1 MKAGIYCRVSTLEQA
16 QDGYSLIA
24 QEEKL
29 KSYANA
35 MKYDIFASYIDDGYS
50 GSSINRPR
58 LLKMIED
65 IKLGKIDIVLIYKLD
80 RLSRSVKNV
89 LELVELFEKYNV
101 KLFSLNENL
110 DLSSPFGRASLKMSA
125 TFSELERETI
135 VERMMMGKNQR
146 VKQGKAMRNNILPI
160 GYDYDYSSKTFV
172 PNENEKEQVEKVFDL
187 YLKGWNFSQISAFMH
202 KNYKNRYGSYAQRN
216 SVKHIIDNPFS
227 AGYFWYQGTINKA
240 NNIVPIIPY
249 STWLK
254 AQTRRLEAKQKRFIP
269 TSPYLL
275 TGLIFCGKCGQR
287 YVSKRYE
294 HTQTRKSDGHKT
306 KYCREC
312 YGCCARVKREVSY
325 IPDKCDNIIML
336 QKDLDEIVIEK
347 FKNLKFDKFIIN
359 AEDNA
364 INLIQIQITDI
375 ENKIDKMLDL
385 YENNL
390 IRKEQLAER
399 LEKLEKELNEKK
411 RLFDIEKSK
420 IEESPIID
428 IDAVKQKIKD
438 FDNLSRVDQRI
449 LLKAII
455 KKITIFPDKIDIQWN
470 VKKA

>member
-1 MKAGIYCRVSTLEQA
+1 MKAAIYCRVSTLEQA

-29 KSYANA
+29 KSYAQA
-35 MKYDIFASYIDDGYS
+35 MQYDIFASYIDDGYS

-58 LLKMIED
+58 LQQLIQD
-65 IKLGKIDIVLIYKLD
+65 IKDRKIDIVLIYKLD
-80 RLSRSVKNV
+80 RLSRNVKNV
-89 LELVELFEKYNV
+89 LELVELFEQYKV
-101 KLFSLNENL
+101 TLFSLNENL
-110 DLSSPFGRASLKMSA
+110 DLSSPFGRAALKMSA

-135 VERMMMGKNQR
+135 VERMMMGKAQR

-160 GYDYDYSSKTFV
+160 GYDYDKKTDTFI
-172 PNENEKEQVEKVFDL
+172 PNKNEKEQVEKIFEL

-202 KNYKNRYGSYAQRN
+202 KNYKNRYGSYPERT
-216 SVKHIIDNPFS
+216 SVKKVIDNPFS
-227 AGYFWYQGTINKA
+227 SGYFWYQGTLNKA
-240 NNIVPIIPY
+240 NNIIPIISY
-249 STWLK
+249 ATWLK

-287 YVSKRYE
+287 FVSKKYE
-294 HTQTRKSDGHKT
+294 HTQTRKSDGHNT
-306 KYCREC
+306 TYIRNC
-312 YGCCARVKREVSY
+312 YGCCARVKREVAY
-325 IPDKCDNIIML
+325 IPDKCDNIIIL
-336 QKDLDEIVIEK
+336 QSELDDIIISR
-347 FKNLKFDKFIIN
+347 FKKLKFDKFLVDT
-359 AEDNA
+359 EDNA
-364 INLIQIQITDI
+364 INLLQIQITDI

-411 RLFDIEKSK
+411 RLFDEEKSK
-420 IEESPIID
+420 IKQTPTID
-428 IDAVKQKIKD
+428 IDAVKQKIAD

-455 KKITIFPDKIDIQWN
+455 KKINIFPDKIDIEWN
-470 VKKA
+470 VK